1 MSLLWCETIYQLDSY
16 IYKFPQVQDRLI
28 LKSNKFIKFSNMTI
42 SQNFEI
48 EHLKLFST
56 KQVISTGK
64 DEICFE
70 IPWIWVSI
78 IMNRLDN
85 ISKIQS
91 LISD

>member
-1 MSLLWCETIYQLDSY
+1 
-16 IYKFPQVQDRLI
+16 
-28 LKSNKFIKFSNMTI
+28 MTI

-70 IPWIWVSI
+70 IP
-78 IMNRLDN
+78 
-85 ISKIQS
+85 
-91 LISD
+91 